1 MNHSCHTFLYKK
13 YVKYMYKA
21 CPTSALPNTKNL
33 KQIFPEKELRVH
45 SPNFHIHV
53 SVSDLYIPTIE
64 LPILLQEIC
73 GPKIAH
79 SHMNVEIG
87 TEAAQFPE
95 REFINGIF
103 LAVYLARK
111 LVNLPT
117 NKCGLDIQVNR
128 RRLTC
133 S

>member
-1 MNHSCHTFLYKK
+1 
-13 YVKYMYKA
+13 MYKA

-95 REFINGIF
+95 KEYINGIF
-103 LAVYLARK
+103 VAVR
-111 LVNLPT
+111 
-117 NKCGLDIQVNR
+117 CF
-128 RRLTC
+128 TC
-133 S
+133 YFFWLIEGTFPPGESIGCKFL